1 LFQYL
6 RAITLG
12 HAGGLLDVAD
22 AVDDSDEV
30 EDKNSVH
37 SWERVNAKVVE
48 LGEDL
53 AANDAVLRQVLPELL
68 TERSGRQ
75 HYLAYGLGKR
85 TSDYQHHW
93 RLLHDAFLQLPGEP
107 NVSLL
112 AGFLH
117 GLRTKDLEGA
127 VAILD
132 SLVEVAKLDAYY
144 PALLGF
150 PRTAAD
156 GDRLIASMKRMSAKP
171 HQYHLCTQYGTEDG
185 LSVPKFCEA
194 MEVLSQMESGLMPAI
209 DMLGTELYRWRTR
222 KAAVPAE
229 LVLLARHL
237 LARFSFGTRNHND
250 AYRVNELAKLAF
262 SGPDAVESA
271 AQFVV
276 RFAVAMEDY
285 RNHSDE
291 YGDLACTL
299 FRLQP
304 WAALDGILSKPS
316 RKRHLGFRARF
327 IERHGTVVQC
337 APEDVLLQ
345 WVSAE
350 PETRSAVL
358 ASEIDLFE
366 RKRTNESASS
376 LDESASAVTLS
387 PLAASLLELAPD
399 RTSVLEGFSRH
410 LHPSHW
416 SGSLAQ
422 TLAPYQSL
430 LESLVGHADSVVA
443 AWAHDA
449 LKVMRQRIEN
459 DRTMDI
465 IREQSFE

>member
-1 LFQYL
+1 
-6 RAITLG
+6 
-12 HAGGLLDVAD
+12 
-22 AVDDSDEV
+22 
-30 EDKNSVH
+30 
-37 SWERVNAKVVE
+37 
-48 LGEDL
+48 
-53 AANDAVLRQVLPELL
+53 
-68 TERSGRQ
+68 
-75 HYLAYGLGKR
+75 
-85 TSDYQHHW
+85 
-93 RLLHDAFLQLPGEP
+93 
-107 NVSLL
+107 
-112 AGFLH
+112 
-117 GLRTKDLEGA
+117 
-127 VAILD
+127 
-132 SLVEVAKLDAYY
+132 
-144 PALLGF
+144 
-150 PRTAAD
+150 
-156 GDRLIASMKRMSAKP
+156 
-171 HQYHLCTQYGTEDG
+171 
-185 LSVPKFCEA
+185 
-194 MEVLSQMESGLMPAI
+194 
-209 DMLGTELYRWRTR
+209 
-222 KAAVPAE
+222 
-229 LVLLARHL
+229 
-237 LARFSFGTRNHND
+237 
-250 AYRVNELAKLAF
+250 
-262 SGPDAVESA
+262 
-271 AQFVV
+271 
-276 RFAVAMEDY
+276 MEDY

-304 WAALDGILSKPS
+304 WAALDGFLSKPN

-327 IERHGTVVQC
+327 IKRHGSVVQC

-410 LHPSHW
+410 LHPIHW

-422 TLAPYQSL
+422 TLAPYLSL